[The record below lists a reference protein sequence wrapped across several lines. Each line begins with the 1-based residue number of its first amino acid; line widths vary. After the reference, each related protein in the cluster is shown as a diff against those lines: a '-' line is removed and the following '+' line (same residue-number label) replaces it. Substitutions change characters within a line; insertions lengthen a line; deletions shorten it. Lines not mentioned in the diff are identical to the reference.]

1 MTDRLQGTD
10 HSACPHVGARPLRWS
25 AVVVSRGLKAGV
37 MDSTPHPRSTHTGL
51 AAAVCAILGASLL
64 AVGAVLIKPVE
75 SSGISARID
84 GANGSIDPYQES
96 NMKTLHPFRTA
107 GALGV
112 LAVTQIALVSGA
124 SAQSSAVQWRV
135 EDGGNGHWYSL
146 ASRTGIRLLSQ
157 AATVARQM
165 GGEPVSIET
174 APEWS
179 FIRGFVNSVD
189 TNDGT
194 SGNFWIWTGGHKNAS
209 TGWVWQ
215 WGGGTAAAYFA
226 WNSCAPNNPTVDEV
240 VIMISPGWPCGAST
254 TSWDDATC
262 DAWDVDDATGVLIEW
277 SADCNADNVVD
288 YGQILDGS
296 LIDENG
302 NGVPDCCDL
311 GLSCVSCSACDLNP
325 TGIVDGAD
333 LGALLAFWGPVSPAF
348 PRADINR
355 DGNVNGADLGLLLA
369 NWGPCGQ

>member
-1 MTDRLQGTD
+1 
-10 HSACPHVGARPLRWS
+10 
-25 AVVVSRGLKAGV
+25 
-37 MDSTPHPRSTHTGL
+37 
-51 AAAVCAILGASLL
+51 
-64 AVGAVLIKPVE
+64 
-75 SSGISARID
+75 
-84 GANGSIDPYQES
+84 
-96 NMKTLHPFRTA
+96 
-107 GALGV
+107 
-112 LAVTQIALVSGA
+112 
-124 SAQSSAVQWRV
+124 
-135 EDGGNGHWYSL
+135 
-146 ASRTGIRLLSQ
+146 
-157 AATVARQM
+157 M

-209 TGWVWQ
+209 TGWAWQ

-262 DAWDVDDATGVLIEW
+262 DAWDIDDATGVLIEW

-296 LIDENG
+296 LIDESG
-302 NGVPDCCDL
+302 NGVPDCCEQ
-311 GLSCVSCSACDLNP
+311 GLSCISCSAFDLNP